1 MYKESYK
8 IALGGVISSLC
19 ISLMFLTSV
28 FPMLSF
34 LLPMIAGA
42 LMMIVVF
49 EVNSKWAFLTY
60 LCTSFLSLIITFDKS
75 TAITFIIF
83 FGHYPILKKY
93 IEKISKNRFVFFIL
107 KTVFFNICM
116 ILSFFISTYL
126 LGISDTL
133 DEMKDGGKYVPY
145 ILLFMWNITFF
156 FYDFNLNFLV
166 ELYHKWFKKKILCKN
181 NN

>member
-60 LCTSFLSLIITFDKS
+60 LCTSFLSIIITFDKS
-75 TAITFIIF
+75 AALTFIVF

-93 IEKISKNRFVFFIL
+93 IKKISKNRFVFFAF
-107 KTVFFNICM
+107 KTIFFNICM
-116 ILSFFISTYL
+116 ILSFLISTYL

-133 DEMKDGGKYVPY
+133 DEMKDWGKYGAYV
-145 ILLFMWNITFF
+145 LLFMSNIMFF
-156 FYDFNLNFLV
+156 LYDCNLNYLV

>member
-60 LCTSFLSLIITFDKS
+60 LCTSFLSIIITFDKS
-75 TAITFIIF
+75 TALTFIVF

-93 IEKISKNRFVFFIL
+93 IKKISKNRFVFFVF
-107 KTVFFNICM
+107 KTIFFNICM
-116 ILSFFISTYL
+116 ILSFLISTYL

-133 DEMKDGGKYVPY
+133 DEMKDWGKYGAYV
-145 ILLFMWNITFF
+145 LLFMSNIMFF
-156 FYDFNLNFLV
+156 LYDCNLNYLV

>member
-60 LCTSFLSLIITFDKS
+60 LCTSFLSIIITFDKS
-75 TAITFIIF
+75 TALTFIVF

-93 IEKISKNRFVFFIL
+93 I
-107 KTVFFNICM
+107 
-116 ILSFFISTYL
+116 
-126 LGISDTL
+126 
-133 DEMKDGGKYVPY
+133 
-145 ILLFMWNITFF
+145 
-156 FYDFNLNFLV
+156 
-166 ELYHKWFKKKILCKN
+166 KKIKN
-181 NN
+181 LLLIL

>member
-1 MYKESYK
+1 VYKESYK

-60 LCTSFLSLIITFDKS
+60 LCTSFLSIIITFDKS
-75 TAITFIIF
+75 TALTFIVF

-93 IEKISKNRFVFFIL
+93 IKKISKNRFVFFVF
-107 KTVFFNICM
+107 KTIFFNICM
-116 ILSFFISTYL
+116 ILSFLISTYL

-133 DEMKDGGKYVPY
+133 DEMKDWGKYGAYV
-145 ILLFMWNITFF
+145 LLFMSNIMFF
-156 FYDFNLNFLV
+156 LYDCNLNYLV